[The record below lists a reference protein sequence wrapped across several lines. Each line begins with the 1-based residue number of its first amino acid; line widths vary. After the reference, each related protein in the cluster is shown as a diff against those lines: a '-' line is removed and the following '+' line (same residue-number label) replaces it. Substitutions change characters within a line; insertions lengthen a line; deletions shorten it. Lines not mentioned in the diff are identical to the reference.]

1 MLGYTTGAWKGLN
14 SFVLTE
20 ESSAVPFCFL
30 YCELWGDYSFFL
42 YVGCVFLN
50 VFPFLGEKPFTCE
63 ICGKSFTAK
72 SSLQTHIRIHR

>member
-1 MLGYTTGAWKGLN
+1 MLSPFVFYTVNCG
-14 SFVLTE
+14 
-20 ESSAVPFCFL
+20 
-30 YCELWGDYSFFL
+30 GDYSFFL